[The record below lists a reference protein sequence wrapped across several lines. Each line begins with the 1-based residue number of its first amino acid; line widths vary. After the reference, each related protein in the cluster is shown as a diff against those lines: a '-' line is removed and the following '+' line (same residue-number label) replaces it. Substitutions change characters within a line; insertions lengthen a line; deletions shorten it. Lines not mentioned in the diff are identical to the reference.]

1 MTGVALVFRRYRTRV
16 HAQDGRYRWSGTIPD
31 ARLYPKQSQ
40 IRATERDIGI
50 TGLETCVIEGNFD
63 WNIVEIHTNVCTD
76 SLTTAAWA
84 S

>member
-1 MTGVALVFRRYRTRV
+1 MLLLCSVDTEQGIVLKTIGTVG
-16 HAQDGRYRWSGTIPD
+16 QGRFPMRDYS
-31 ARLYPKQSQ
+31 KQSN
-40 IRATERDIGI
+40 IRATERDVEI

-63 WNIVEIHTNVCTD
+63 WNIVEIHTDVCTD